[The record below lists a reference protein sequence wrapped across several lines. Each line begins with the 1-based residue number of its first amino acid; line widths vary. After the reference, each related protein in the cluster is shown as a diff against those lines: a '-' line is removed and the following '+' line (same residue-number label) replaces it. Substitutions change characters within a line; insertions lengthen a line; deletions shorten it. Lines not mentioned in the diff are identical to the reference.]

1 MSKYRVGGI
10 ERLLERKT
18 SSGRPRIVPSWAE
31 KTLAKQLEET
41 EGFNSYQ
48 EIQEWVSIKLGMEV
62 KYKTLYK
69 LVRYRLKASPK
80 VARPVS
86 KLQSSAQKEA
96 YKKTL

>member
-1 MSKYRVGGI
+1 M
-10 ERLLERKT
+10 
-18 SSGRPRIVPSWAE
+18 
-31 KTLAKQLEET
+31 
-41 EGFNSYQ
+41 N
-48 EIQEWVSIKLGMEV
+48 LGMEV

-69 LVRYRLKASPK
+69 LVHYRLKASPK